1 MHGLELINSGMNDF
15 QKYGSAIKFMS
26 TDPHHNGIPQVFSRY
41 NSKAEEY
48 YTSDN
53 DGGMAIDFATTPS
66 NRGK

>member
-26 TDPHHNGIPQVFSRY
+26 TDPQFTTESPKFLAGIIPR
-41 NSKAEEY
+41 AEEY

-53 DGGMAIDFATTPS
+53 DGGMAIDRNYSF
-66 NRGK
+66 